1 MSDVALLPRYPVP
14 GYEHLTP
21 EEAASRLHNKKNRA
35 VNASEDVEFPPYRFM
50 PFPTCL
56 YRDWEPAARRLELR
70 KLAGANAV
78 NMSDKRQMDMLEDMM
93 PQYQS
98 MIIGVKDVDEN
109 GQINQRLRDANE
121 SAMRLAQGQGWATSP
136 NDVRSTKDAM
146 NKEIA
151 LHAAVRA
158 YDDRNVGGK
167 AREELDRIEDAA
179 DEHVVDVQSARQSVE
194 QAAKPGARRK
204 ET

>member
-1 MSDVALLPRYPVP
+1 MSDVQLLPRYPVP
-14 GYEHLTP
+14 GYEHMTP
-21 EEAASRLHNKKNRA
+21 EAAAEKLHAKKNRA
-35 VNASEDVEFPPYRFM
+35 VNSSEDVEFPPYIFR

-56 YRDWEPAARRLELR
+56 YRDWDPVARRLELR

-78 NMSDKRQMDMLEDMM
+78 NMSDERQMEMLEDMM
-93 PQYQS
+93 PQHQTRVV
-98 MIIGVKDVDEN
+98 GANDVDERGN
-109 GQINQRLRDANE
+109 VNQQLREANQ
-121 SAMRLAQGQGWATSP
+121 ADMLVLLGQGWARSP
-136 NDVRSTKDAM
+136 EEIRSVVDAQ

-158 YDDRNVGGK
+158 YDDRHVAGK

-179 DEHVVDVQSARQSVE
+179 DDHVVEVPVAR
-194 QAAKPGARRK
+194 PGGRRK